1 MHSSTASVMPIWLSV
16 YLAVTSCDNNTSIK
30 NMSIEHIIN
39 WPTIRVSMIDDV
51 RMSMCR
57 CLQYTQPLMTT
68 SIRYVEVMQELS
80 MYDNMK
86 CTVMSPVLARADHRR
101 HTVEMFAHWYDH
113 RLHRENGCQIQV
125 LPLLRILAGK
135 NNWWYA
141 ASNRIMNQQT
151 LYRWAS
157 INAHT

>member
-1 MHSSTASVMPIWLSV
+1 
-16 YLAVTSCDNNTSIK
+16 
-30 NMSIEHIIN
+30 
-39 WPTIRVSMIDDV
+39 MIDDV

-86 CTVMSPVLARADHRR
+86 CTVMSPVHAMADHRR

-135 NNWWYA
+135 NNW
-141 ASNRIMNQQT
+141 
-151 LYRWAS
+151 
-157 INAHT
+157 

>member
-1 MHSSTASVMPIWLSV
+1 
-16 YLAVTSCDNNTSIK
+16 
-30 NMSIEHIIN
+30 
-39 WPTIRVSMIDDV
+39 MIDDV

-101 HTVEMFAHWYDH
+101 HTLEMFAHWYDH
-113 RLHRENGCQIQV
+113 RLHREKIPQIDV
-125 LPLLRILAGK
+125 LPLLRLLAGK
-135 NNWWYA
+135 NNW
-141 ASNRIMNQQT
+141 
-151 LYRWAS
+151 
-157 INAHT
+157 